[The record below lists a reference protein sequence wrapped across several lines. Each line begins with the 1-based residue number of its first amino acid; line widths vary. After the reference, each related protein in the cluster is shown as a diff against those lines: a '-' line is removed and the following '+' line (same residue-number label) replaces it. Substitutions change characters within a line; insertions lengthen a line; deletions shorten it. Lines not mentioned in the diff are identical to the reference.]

1 MKAAVL
7 YEYNSPLVVE
17 DLVLSEPGPGEVL
30 VEMRAS
36 GVCHSDW
43 HVVKGDLPNLPIPS
57 VLGHEGSGVVA
68 ALGPDVTTLKP
79 GDHVVLTWKPG
90 CGRCDYCQRGWPSVC
105 ELLPTVRSK
114 PRTDEGGVEIDQ
126 MVGLGTFGES
136 TVVPESAAVPID
148 RDIPFPQA
156 ALLGYAVTTGVGA
169 VINTARVRPGSAVAV
184 FGCGG
189 VGLNCIQ
196 GADIAGATTII
207 AVDLLENKLDLARDF
222 GATHTV
228 NASKEDPVER
238 IIQLTGGL
246 GAHYAFEAVGLA
258 PEPYVQSV
266 LCTRRRG
273 LTVWIGV
280 APAGMDITLDGKAL
294 FHEKMVMGS
303 YYGSSRPH
311 LDFGT
316 PVNLYKGGKLKL
328 DELISREFPIEQV
341 NDAFGAL
348 ERGEVARGVISYG

>member
-43 HVVKGDLPNLPIPS
+43 HVVKGDLPDLPIPS

-68 ALGPDVTTLKP
+68 SLGRDVTTLKP

-156 ALLGYAVTTGVGA
+156 ALLGCAVTTGVGA

-184 FGCGG
+184 FGCGCGCGG

-238 IIQLTGGL
+238 II
-246 GAHYAFEAVGLA
+246 
-258 PEPYVQSV
+258 
-266 LCTRRRG
+266 
-273 LTVWIGV
+273 
-280 APAGMDITLDGKAL
+280 
-294 FHEKMVMGS
+294 
-303 YYGSSRPH
+303 
-311 LDFGT
+311 
-316 PVNLYKGGKLKL
+316 
-328 DELISREFPIEQV
+328 
-341 NDAFGAL
+341 
-348 ERGEVARGVISYG
+348 